1 MNGIFCQLLRWPH
14 KKSLKLSEASS
25 RLPVCV
31 HHKGF
36 GQLASQHSSASHP
49 PKAGLEMYPSPDGLE
64 TLLAPLFAAFSQLV
78 SGGMRNAKVFFSSTW
93 LTKKYS
99 N

>member
-1 MNGIFCQLLRWPH
+1 
-14 KKSLKLSEASS
+14 
-25 RLPVCV
+25 
-31 HHKGF
+31 
-36 GQLASQHSSASHP
+36 
-49 PKAGLEMYPSPDGLE
+49 MYPSPDGLE